1 LLSVWQS
8 GLLRCGRADP
18 VRIDG
23 SHGAGRLLL
32 FLRQTDAARFSY
44 RVKPLVRGAG
54 RGERSVVLGRMI
66 AFAV

>member
-1 LLSVWQS
+1 LLAVWQS
-8 GLLRCGRADP
+8 GLVRCGRADP

-44 RVKPLVRGAG
+44 RV
-54 RGERSVVLGRMI
+54 
-66 AFAV
+66 